1 MSKTL
6 IPFCPVSRSP
16 GTFLSEV
23 EIIGVIAQNSLRVGK
38 KVCLGVLLA
47 IRELSQAST
56 DFSPNELMLM
66 DARFWVCKSHW
77 GELKNAEPPVIVLN
91 YVNDFCWQ
99 PAHCLCHCLQK
110 S

>member
-1 MSKTL
+1 ML
-6 IPFCPVSRSP
+6 NSRSP

-23 EIIGVIAQNSLRVGK
+23 EIISVIIVQNSISIGK

-56 DFSPNELMLM
+56 DFSPDELMLM
-66 DARFWVCKSHW
+66 DAQFWVCKSHL

-91 YVNDFCWQ
+91 YVNDFCGRLHIACATAYKNLSCAQ
-99 PAHCLCHCLQK
+99 EA
-110 S
+110 